1 MQFND
6 EFAGNLRAARARADL
21 SQGEVAEKVGVIIGT
36 LQKYESGDMTPG
48 ADKLPAIAEVLG
60 VTPNTLLGWKGGT
73 K

>member
-21 SQGEVAEKVGVIIGT
+21 SQGEVAEKVGINIGT

-48 ADKLPAIAEVLG
+48 ADKLPAIAEALG
-60 VTPNTLLGWKGGT
+60 VTPNVLLGWT
-73 K
+73 N